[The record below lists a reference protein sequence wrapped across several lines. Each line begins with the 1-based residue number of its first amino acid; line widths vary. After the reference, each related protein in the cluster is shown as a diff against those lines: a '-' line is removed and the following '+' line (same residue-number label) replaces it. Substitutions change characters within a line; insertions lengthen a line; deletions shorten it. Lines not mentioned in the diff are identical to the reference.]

1 MAHNANY
8 VEVLNRL
15 RTVRKVKGWTLR
27 EVEEYSHGDVCAIV
41 LGSWERGTR
50 KPTLERLMFLCED
63 IYRIPLSAILS
74 NNDEDFRKALA
85 NEIMKSDKFANTF
98 SPLIHKRGEK

>member
-1 MAHNANY
+1 MAHNAKY
-8 VEVLNRL
+8 VEVRARL

-50 KPTLERLMFLCED
+50 KPTLERLLFLCEN
-63 IYRIPLSAILS
+63 IYRIPLSAIVS
-74 NNDEDFRKALA
+74 DNDEDFRKALV

-98 SPLIHKRGEK
+98 SPAIYKGGK

>member
-1 MAHNANY
+1 MAHNAKY
-8 VEVLNRL
+8 VEVRNRL

-27 EVEEYSHGDVCAIV
+27 EVEEYSHGDICAVV

-63 IYRIPLSAILS
+63 IYRVSLSAIIS
-74 NNDEDFRKALA
+74 DNDEDFRKELA

-98 SPLIHKRGEK
+98 SPTIYKGGK

>member
-1 MAHNANY
+1 MAHNAKY
-8 VEVLNRL
+8 VEVRERL

-50 KPTLERLMFLCED
+50 KPTLERLLFLCEN
-63 IYRIPLSAILS
+63 IYRIPLSAIVS
-74 NNDEDFRKALA
+74 DNDEDFRKSLVD
-85 NEIMKSDKFANTF
+85 EIIKSSKFANTF
-98 SPLIHKRGEK
+98 SPTIYKGGK